1 MADITYHQLL
11 AQQYQENARIN
22 STDGEDEYPGEGYNV
37 EEHNPTTG
45 RYQLEEAET
54 FRNFA
59 GNRNAEDVVLKGANF
74 EDKSKLSVRYNKDVR
89 TSVFSIDTRFR
100 AYSATYSIVVGGVE
114 TIIQN
119 VLQSTAHFVFRFS
132 RQVKNA
138 ISIKM
143 SSLELPNTFANFV
156 QSRNNTCFGVRV
168 TGSGVPY
175 TKIDIATSGAQYLP
189 SPILLVSVVETA
201 LQSCGLA
208 DADKFTCTVI
218 EGGYIQISN
227 NNTNG
232 ILYDFDF
239 TTNVTTPRLFSTNPS
254 SVPREPQLFDTLGTS
269 LGFHRNY
276 SGDTTVT
283 AIYLPDTNVDDYI
296 YLVINDYSS
305 VIPQTLDNTY
315 FSVFAK
321 IPITV
326 AKGAMLFDTESVNA
340 TRKIYQFLQPENIQT
355 LDIKLLDKTGVTLS
369 NTQDYS
375 MTLEIEEVVSHA
387 LYEKLREL

>member
-11 AQQYQENARIN
+11 AQQYEENARN
-22 STDGEDEYPGEGYNV
+22 NPTDREDDYADEGYTV
-37 EEHNPTTG
+37 EDNNPTTG

-100 AYSATYSIVVGGVE
+100 AYSTAFSVVTGGVE
-114 TIIQN
+114 SELVNTFQT
-119 VLQSTAHFVFRFS
+119 TAHFLFRFS

-143 SSLELPNTFANFV
+143 TSLEFPNTFANYI
-156 QSRNNTCFGVRV
+156 QTRNNTCFGVRV

-175 TKIDIATSGAQYLP
+175 TKIDIATDGPQYLP
-189 SPILLVSVVETA
+189 TPNLLASAVQTA
-201 LQSCGLA
+201 LQRSTIEG
-208 DADKFTCTVI
+208 KTTFTCIVNRD
-218 EGGYIQISN
+218 GYIEISN
-227 NNTNG
+227 TSG
-232 ILYDFDF
+232 RSYDFDF

-269 LGFHRNY
+269 LGFSKNFTNI
-276 SGDTTVT
+276 SSIV

-296 YLVINDYSS
+296 YMVINDYTN
-305 VIPQTLDNTY
+305 VTPQTLDNTY

-321 IPITV
+321 LPMTV
-326 AKGAMLFDTESVNA
+326 PKGNMLFDTESINA
-340 TRKIYQFLQPENIQT
+340 TRKIYQFLQPANIQT
-355 LDIKLLDKTGVTLS
+355 LDIKLVDKTGVTLS